1 MAHILPW
8 VPVNTEL
15 VDRAM
20 AYEQRLNANT
30 RTEPWASIPYPNL
43 TSRMLKDAWR
53 QLKYFNIAQREW
65 TTLYNV
71 NTADE
76 QRLGL
81 FEGAIVNIL
90 CCLLPDIKRYLERLL
105 RIRDRGNDA
114 RYDIFNTNDSVGL
127 GYFPKGITDFA
138 PNDKTYHAELSA
150 KLQREI
156 IRDNGNDPMLPDNHD
171 DKKITIKAFVDV
183 NYVHIYF
190 NKRSVHTI
198 RRIYFKAFWFIWNHF
213 NLARYGGTE
222 AAQYD
227 TIVANL
233 CYPTTD
239 SAELILNTLNG
250 IVEKHMKQ
258 AEENL
263 IEDFS
268 KAKQKAMNSTRKA
281 SLDNALAYAKQNYD
295 DNIARYACLHLELI
309 NCQKALN
316 DYTEIDFTA
325 VADFLTRI
333 KEYPRTKAFG
343 KLDSYDIQFTIEEP
357 MIHTDPKTW
366 ARYLTNADSIIN
378 QHIRQFVSVHTSNYN
393 TTQDI
398 LRFATQRFIKE
409 TFVDQHIRIF
419 TQARF
424 SINSSESN
432 FKIHK
437 LTLPDNSNCMPHPH
451 IATNDLTCWGDAERE
466 IAKCILEN
474 NGETAF
480 LQLTYALQQM
490 TASDTVVL
498 RRFIE
503 YIFHSRYHTINIY
516 QIKGQTERTSFQE
529 IIKEFVKNE
538 TDKINAISETDA

>member
-15 VDRAM
+15 VDRAA
-20 AYEQRLNANT
+20 AYENRLQIDT
-30 RTEPWASIPYPNL
+30 RMEPWASIPYLNL
-43 TSRMLKDAWR
+43 TSRMLREAWR
-53 QLKYFNIAQREW
+53 QLKYFNIGQRAW
-65 TTLYNV
+65 SAD
-71 NTADE
+71 NTVDE

-81 FEGAIVNIL
+81 FEGAIVNII
-90 CCLLPDIKRYLERLL
+90 CHLLPDVKPYLENLL
-105 RIRDRGNDA
+105 RIRDRGNAERHDVF
-114 RYDIFNTNDSVGL
+114 DTNDGVGL

-138 PNDKTYHAELSA
+138 PDNKTYHAELSA
-150 KLQREI
+150 RLQREI

-190 NKRSVHTI
+190 NKRSIHTI
-198 RRIYFKAFWFIWNHF
+198 RRIYFKTFWFIWNHF

-222 AAQYD
+222 AEQFD
-227 TIVANL
+227 NIVTNL
-233 CYPTTD
+233 CYPSAD
-239 SAELILNTLNG
+239 SAELILNALNS
-250 IVEKHMKQ
+250 IIEKHMKQ

-263 IEDFS
+263 VEEFS
-268 KAKQKAMNSTRKA
+268 KAKQKAMNYTRKN
-281 SLDNALAYAKQNYD
+281 SLDNALANAKRNYD
-295 DNIARYACLHLELI
+295 DNIARYASIHLALI

-316 DYTEIDFTA
+316 EYTEVEFTA

-333 KEYPRTKAFG
+333 KEYPRTKEFG
-343 KLDSYDIQFTIEEP
+343 RLDADNIQFIIEEP

-366 ARYLTNADSIIN
+366 ARYLTNPDSNLN
-378 QHIRQFVSVHTSNYN
+378 QHIHRFVLNYYNFYN

-409 TFVDQHIRIF
+409 IFVDQHIRIF

-424 SINSSESN
+424 GILASESN
-432 FKIHK
+432 FNILK
-437 LTLPDNSNCMPHPH
+437 LQLPNNGNYNYMPHPH
-451 IATNDLTCWGDAERE
+451 IATNDLTCWGDAQRE
-466 IAKCILEN
+466 IAKRILEN

-490 TASDTVVL
+490 TASDNVVL
-498 RRFIE
+498 RKLIE
-503 YIFHSRYHTINIY
+503 MILHSQYNTCAIY

-538 TDKINAISETDA
+538 TDKINAISETEA

>member
-8 VPVNTEL
+8 VPVNTAL
-15 VDRAM
+15 VDRAL
-20 AYEQRLNANT
+20 AYEQRLNAGT
-30 RTEPWASIPYPNL
+30 RREPWASIPYL
-43 TSRMLKDAWR
+43 STTSRMLRDAWR
-53 QLKYFNIAQREW
+53 QLKYFNIAQRDWNAE
-65 TTLYNV
+65 
-71 NTADE
+71 NTPDE

-81 FEGAIVNIL
+81 FEGSIVNTL
-90 CCLLPDIKRYLERLL
+90 CSLLPAVKPYLEGLL
-105 RIRDRGNDA
+105 RIRDRGNEE
-114 RYDIFNTNDSVGL
+114 RNDIFTTNDVVGL

-138 PNDKTYHAELSA
+138 PDNKTYNAELSA
-150 KLQREI
+150 VLQREI
-156 IRDNGNDPMLPDNHD
+156 IRDNGKDPMLPDNHN
-171 DKKITIKAFVDV
+171 DKKITIKAFTDV
-183 NYVHIYF
+183 NYVHVYF
-190 NKRSVHTI
+190 NKRSIHTL
-198 RRIYFKAFWFIWNHF
+198 RRVYFKTFWFIWNHF

-222 AAQYD
+222 AEQFD

-233 CYPTTD
+233 CYPVTG
-239 SAELILNTLNG
+239 SAEIILNTLNDL
-250 IVEKHMKQ
+250 VEKRMQQ

-263 IEDFS
+263 VEEFS
-268 KAKQKAMNSTRKA
+268 KEKQRAMNSTRKTN
-281 SLDNALAYAKQNYD
+281 LDNALACAKQNYD
-295 DNIARYACLHLELI
+295 DNIARYANFHLELI
-309 NCQKALN
+309 NCQKAL
-316 DYTEIDFTA
+316 DEYTEIEFTA

-333 KEYPRTKAFG
+333 KEYPHTKVFG
-343 KLDSYDIQFTIEEP
+343 KLDTYNIQFIIEEP

-366 ARYLTNADSIIN
+366 ARYLTNINSIIN
-378 QHIRQFVSVHTSNYN
+378 QYINHFVSAYTSNYD

-424 SINSSESN
+424 GINSSESN
-432 FKIHK
+432 FKIRK
-437 LTLPDNSNCMPHPH
+437 LQLPDNGNHMPHPH

-466 IAKCILEN
+466 ITKCIFEN

-490 TASDTVVL
+490 TASDSVVL

-503 YIFHSRYHTINIY
+503 TIFHSRYHTITIY

-538 TDKINAISETDA
+538 TDKINAISETEA